1 MEPKKHIGKR
11 TRVKYIGGDY
21 HGEEKQVR
29 APIREVVEVARP
41 PKYIGD
47 NQYDPNRLD
56 YQTYF
61 LFWDDDTDTWV
72 YVWSEWADDY
82 KKDPV
87 SVTSREYESDNNKA
101 IRLEKEEQERIRKL
115 METDFKTWGFAITVN
130 DKRVHP
136 GQVKLYVNVKH
147 KNYEQMFIKK
157 EKLYDDE

>member
-11 TRVKYIGGDY
+11 TRIKYIGGDY

-41 PKYIGD
+41 PKYLGE
-47 NQYDPNRLD
+47 NHYDPNIID

-82 KKDPV
+82 KKDPA
-87 SVTSREYESDNNKA
+87 SVVSREYESDNNKA
-101 IRLEKEEQERIRKL
+101 IRLEREEQERTRKL
-115 METDFKTWGFAITVN
+115 MEKDFKTWGFAIMVN
-130 DKRVHP
+130 GKRVHP
-136 GQVKLYVNVKH
+136 GEVKLYVNTKH
-147 KNYEQMFIKK
+147 RNYENMFIKR